1 MDGEHVFSA
10 SIVLFMACVAF
21 PTNDANTRAMN
32 AGLDLLR
39 TMGERGNSYMG
50 ARYELLAELRAS
62 HLPGEVG
69 SDTASPGLSSNT
81 GQGPTIMSSIAE
93 SGQFSA
99 ESGPVPAS
107 RRNPASHEVG
117 ATERL
122 TFPMVNYSFLGE
134 PFYDEN
140 INSGVDFGL
149 WEEGFA
155 NFAVNAGFDHPQWSQ
170 AAADVLQVQPM
181 EDMEVP

>member
-32 AGLDLLR
+32 AGLELLR

-62 HLPGEVG
+62 HLPGAVE
-69 SDTASPGLSSNT
+69 SDTASQGFSSNT
-81 GQGPTIMSSIAE
+81 GPGSTTRSSIAE
-93 SGQFSA
+93 PSPFSTEA
-99 ESGPVPAS
+99 GPVPAPK
-107 RRNPASHEVG
+107 RNATSHEVG
-117 ATERL
+117 APERL

-134 PFYDEN
+134 PFYDES
-140 INSGVDFGL
+140 INSGIDFGL

-155 NFAVNAGFDHPQWSQ
+155 NFAVNAGFDYPQWSQ
-170 AAADVLQVQPM
+170 AAAEVLQVQPG
-181 EDMEVP
+181 EDIDIP